1 MRQAKGIR
9 GQRGE
14 KLQASRPDTVGDFA
28 DVVTDQ
34 VPERHRGA
42 FANPFAWRSSRPPLR
57 DCFGKNRRST
67 NLAKADDFWPCQE
80 LRPISHEGASLLEL
94 FRFSAHRL
102 RKCRVIS
109 DPGKSRRFARTM
121 AIAVARRS
129 PATPLFA
136 NQCAQPAISAR
147 VGVAAERMTGR
158 YADESLASY

>member
-1 MRQAKGIR
+1 MPQAKGIR

-34 VPERHRGA
+34 SPERHRGA

-67 NLAKADDFWPCQE
+67 SLAKADDLWPCQE

-94 FRFSAHRL
+94 LPALVSCRGLRLVLMRQRSLAHAIKRFCHAN
-102 RKCRVIS
+102 CR
-109 DPGKSRRFARTM
+109 R
-121 AIAVARRS
+121 
-129 PATPLFA
+129 PLF
-136 NQCAQPAISAR
+136 R
-147 VGVAAERMTGR
+147 G
-158 YADESLASY
+158 